1 MDIRRLRT
9 FLENRRREIINLQ
22 VDGRI
27 LKKLTRS
34 DLMDFN
40 FNLNRLNKTVSFMI
54 DFDLVTI
61 VISTGLKL
69 KILYYT
75 IMRAKFDYE

>member
-1 MDIRRLRT
+1 
-9 FLENRRREIINLQ
+9 
-22 VDGRI
+22 
-27 LKKLTRS
+27 
-34 DLMDFN
+34 MDFN
-40 FNLNRLNKTVSFMI
+40 FNLNRLNKTVSFII